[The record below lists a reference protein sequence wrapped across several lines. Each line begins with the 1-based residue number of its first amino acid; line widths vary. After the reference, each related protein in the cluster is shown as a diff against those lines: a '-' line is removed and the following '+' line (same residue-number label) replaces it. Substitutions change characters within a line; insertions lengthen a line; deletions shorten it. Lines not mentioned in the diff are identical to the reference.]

1 MPEECNFAKKERT
14 MKNAKWLLVSLIL
27 FVAVST
33 LVFAGGAQ
41 EAEVT
46 EDDSFKMVMVT
57 NVSGLGDEGFNDAAW
72 IGFTRARDELGAS
85 ISVIESGEQS
95 QYVPNLQAAAE
106 QGYDLIVAV
115 GFLLVDAV
123 TEVAKQYPDS
133 YFVMIDGQVDLP
145 NVVSVMFKEQE
156 AAFLSGIIAALTTET
171 KKVGF
176 IGGMETPPVI
186 RFESGWRAGINT
198 IDPSIENVISFI
210 GSFNNPGAG
219 KEQAMLMYKRGIDII
234 QGVAGM
240 SEVGIIEAAKTM
252 DKWVIPCDKDKT
264 EMCEGQQLT
273 SSIKRID
280 EAVLTVASDAMK
292 GEITGGVM
300 SLGLKEGAVGVP
312 DSTRDVVD
320 PEIMALIDT
329 VIEKVASGEIVVPSN
344 RDELAKFVA
353 PDIM

>member
-1 MPEECNFAKKERT
+1 MKEAR
-14 MKNAKWLLVSLIL
+14 WLLVCLIL
-27 FVAVST
+27 LLAVST
-33 LVFAGGAQ
+33 TVFAGGAK
-41 EAEVT
+41 EAEAQT
-46 EDDSFKMVMVT
+46 DDGFKMVMVT

-95 QYVPNLQAAAE
+95 QYVPNLQASAE

-123 TEVAKQYPDS
+123 AEVAKQYPDS
-133 YFVMIDGQVDLP
+133 YFVMIDGHVDLP

-156 AAFLSGIIAALTTET
+156 AAYLSGIIAALTTET

-186 RFESGWRAGINT
+186 RFESGWRAGVNT
-198 IDPSIENVISFI
+198 IDPSIENVISFV

-219 KEQAMLMYKRGIDII
+219 KEQAMLMYRRGIDII
-234 QGVAGM
+234 HGVAGM

-252 DKWVIPCDKDKT
+252 DTWVIPCDKDKT

-280 EAVLTVASDAMK
+280 EAVLKVASDAIK
-292 GEITGGVM
+292 GEVTGGLL
-300 SLGLKEGAVGVP
+300 SLGLKEGAVGLP
-312 DSTRDVVD
+312 ESTRDVVD
-320 PEIMALIDT
+320 PEIMELIDS
-329 VIEKVASGEIVVPSN
+329 VIAKIASGEIIVPSN
-344 RDELAKFVA
+344 RDELASFIA
-353 PDIM
+353 PKIL